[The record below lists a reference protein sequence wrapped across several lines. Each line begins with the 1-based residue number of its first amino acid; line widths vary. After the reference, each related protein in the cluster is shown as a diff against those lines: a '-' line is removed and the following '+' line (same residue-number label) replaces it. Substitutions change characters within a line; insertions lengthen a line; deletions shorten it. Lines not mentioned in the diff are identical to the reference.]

1 MENFGEVDQG
11 ALGSWVVEADFDES
25 FELRV
30 IFAEFEDEVFHL
42 LDEGFAGVVFGV
54 VDDFDEV
61 EDEAFAEGG
70 FFHGVEDEPE
80 IVDLADVGQF
90 FVV

>member
-1 MENFGEVDQG
+1 M
-11 ALGSWVVEADFDES
+11 
-25 FELRV
+25 
-30 IFAEFEDEVFHL
+30 

-54 VDDFDEV
+54 IDHFDEV

>member
-1 MENFGEVDQG
+1 M
-11 ALGSWVVEADFDES
+11 LDES
-25 FELRV
+25 FT
-30 IFAEFEDEVFHL
+30 
-42 LDEGFAGVVFGV
+42 GVVFGV

-61 EDEAFAEGG
+61 EDEAFAKGG